1 MDIARDEQATSMI
14 KTSHLNEY
22 LSIMILDA
30 TRSRSTDLALRNR
43 TSAQQLPPTTPK
55 DAFRSPEKSAESK
68 RRKKSK
74 RRSSK
79 SERAGPMVQKEADFE
94 RRIMK
99 ELIAEV
105 IEQSITEVTNEEER
119 HHVAVAMSP
128 QLTVAVA

>member
-1 MDIARDEQATSMI
+1 MG
-14 KTSHLNEY
+14 
-22 LSIMILDA
+22 A
-30 TRSRSTDLALRNR
+30 TRSRSTDLSLRNR
-43 TSAQQLPPTTPK
+43 NSTQQLPPTTPK
-55 DAFRSPEKSAESK
+55 EAFRSPDKSAENK

-74 RRSSK
+74 RSSK
-79 SERAGPMVQKEADFE
+79 SDRIGSMDLREADFE

-105 IEQSITEVTNEEER
+105 IEQSINEVKSEER